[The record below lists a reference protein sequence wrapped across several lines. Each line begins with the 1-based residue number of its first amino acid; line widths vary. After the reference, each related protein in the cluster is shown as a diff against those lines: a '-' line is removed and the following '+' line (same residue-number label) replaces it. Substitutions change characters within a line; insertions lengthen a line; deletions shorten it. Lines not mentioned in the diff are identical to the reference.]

1 MNEGASVGEPG
12 GFWIRL
18 VAFLIDYVV
27 STAIGFAVLLIPA
40 IVMYVVGYSEFGAG
54 ERADTLLEVVYA
66 IYLINF
72 YGIGYYAIG
81 WSRWSTT
88 VGKRIF
94 DLYAVRTDGSKIGFW
109 RALSLLPRIRIAA
122 CGGLPADSL
131 PQRQARAA

>member
-1 MNEGASVGEPG
+1 M
-12 GFWIRL
+12 
-18 VAFLIDYVV
+18 

-40 IVMYVVGYSEFGAG
+40 IVMYMVGYSEFSDG

-72 YGIGYYAIG
+72 WGIGYYAIG

-94 DLYAVRTDGSKIGFW
+94 NLYVVRTDGSKIGFW
-109 RALSLLPRIRIAA
+109 RALARCLCYHISGFPLAAGFLLIAFRKDKRGLHDLMCDTMVVIR
-122 CGGLPADSL
+122 
-131 PQRQARAA
+131 R